1 MSMHATLLPVFPLF
15 LPGQIV
21 ATPGALEL
29 LERHRESPETF
40 LRRHMQGDWGELCP
54 EDVERNCDALNY
66 GNRVMSAYAI
76 GPTREKL
83 WVITEADRSVTTLLL
98 PAEY

>member
-1 MSMHATLLPVFPLF
+1 MSTQTSLLHLFPLF

-29 LERHRESPETF
+29 LERHREVPETF
-40 LRRHMQGDWGELCP
+40 LRRHLVGNWGELCP
-54 EDVERNCDALNY
+54 EDVEQNNEALMH
-66 GNRVMSAYAI
+66 GFRLMSSYAL
-76 GPTREKL
+76 GQGREKL

-98 PAEY
+98 PDDY